1 MKCECRE
8 TKLLKNKYNVN
19 DCECLLESINYCI
32 ITVYC
37 KVVVILLKSTFQRLL
52 EKNPSFKR
60 WLESLSAKRL
70 AKLES
75 I

>member
-1 MKCECRE
+1 VRE
-8 TKLLKNKYNVN
+8 N
-19 DCECLLESINYCI
+19 
-32 ITVYC
+32 TVC
-37 KVVVILLKSTFQRLL
+37 FILLKSTFQRLL

>member
-1 MKCECRE
+1 LPPAARRPRLATVIVRE
-8 TKLLKNKYNVN
+8 N
-19 DCECLLESINYCI
+19 
-32 ITVYC
+32 TVC
-37 KVVVILLKSTFQRLL
+37 FILLKSTFQRLL